1 MMGIINAKNPNPT
14 MAPAIHPRIPNLTLL
29 RKSGRTT
36 QPLGSSPPALAFS
49 RISVAS
55 MALSP
60 FLHSSTFSAYQI
72 IPDFLH
78 SSVRCGRWQMWLG
91 SLHHLADCCILIAQ
105 NIKSIFYAGFIMDD
119 RIQEQ
124 AAE

>member
-14 MAPAIHPRIPNLTLL
+14 MAPAIHPRIANLTLL

-49 RISVAS
+49 RISGAS

-60 FLHSSTFSAYQI
+60 FLHSRTVSAYQI

-78 SSVRCGRWQMWLG
+78 SSVRCGRWQMRLG
-91 SLHHLADCCILIAQ
+91 SHHYLTDCYLLL
-105 NIKSIFYAGFIMDD
+105 SRDT
-119 RIQEQ
+119 ESL
-124 AAE
+124 